1 MNEMAIDS
9 TTRQIIADLCLV
21 MQTIFGAKCKKVMLY
36 GSYARGEQEP
46 YSDMDI
52 MVLVDMDELE
62 LRSYDDLV
70 FDRTYDLTV
79 KYGILLS
86 VMTKSET
93 HFLHWVNVLPFYEN
107 IRNEG
112 LEFHAG

>member
-1 MNEMAIDS
+1 
-9 TTRQIIADLCLV
+9 
-21 MQTIFGAKCKKVMLY
+21 
-36 GSYARGEQEP
+36 
-46 YSDMDI
+46 MDI
-52 MVLVDMDELE
+52 MVLVDMDEKE
-62 LRSYDDLV
+62 LRSYDNPV

-86 VMTKSET
+86 VMTKSEN
-93 HFLHWVNVLPFYEN
+93 HFLHGVNVLPFYDN